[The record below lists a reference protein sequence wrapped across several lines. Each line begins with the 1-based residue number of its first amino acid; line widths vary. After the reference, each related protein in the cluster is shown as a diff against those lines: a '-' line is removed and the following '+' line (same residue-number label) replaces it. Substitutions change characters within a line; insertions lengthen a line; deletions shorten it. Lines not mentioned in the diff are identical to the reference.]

1 MICGHRF
8 VLLTPPAEWTL
19 YALPSIDLFI
29 VIVIVVAIFLL
40 ADRWSPTDPCTLE

>member
-29 VIVIVVAIFLL
+29 VIVVAILLL

>member
-29 VIVIVVAIFLL
+29 VIVIVVAILLL